1 MTSKRC
7 VTVGLT
13 LLMASCTGAIDAGGP
28 SRTRGPVDIDGD
40 GIPDPITGT
49 GPLGAAGSGANPGGP
64 GGAASNSGG
73 AAGPT
78 VLPSPTL
85 RRLTLKE
92 YQNSVR
98 DLIGIEPDVSGLTP
112 MSPLNGLRAIAAS
125 SVALPELDLETFE
138 NLADQLTAQVFAD
151 AAAREKLTGCDATQ
165 TACAEGFVAAFGR
178 RAFRRPLQPEEST
191 RYLGLLRTATQ
202 MTMDPW
208 LGLRVVTSAFLQSPG
223 FLYREELGTPDPA
236 DPSRRVL
243 GDYELASR
251 LSFFILNT
259 TPDEELLGAAEAGT
273 LAAGDGLQTQAQRL
287 LDSPRAAHATEELF
301 IDYLQL
307 DALRELVKLPEVFPQ
322 ASDTLGAAMRQ
333 ETITTL
339 RTLLFERAGD
349 FREVFTTTKTF
360 VDAELAELYDLPR
373 QQTGGTE
380 PVEVE
385 LPASGPRAGLLTHAG
400 FLATHAHPGR
410 SSPTRRGK
418 FIRESLL
425 CEAIPAPPPN
435 VNTTLPETGDA
446 RTLREK
452 LTRHREDPAC
462 SGCHAMMDP
471 IGLALENFD
480 GIGAY
485 RQTENGVPIDAS
497 GELDGATFTDARGL
511 GTALAAHPDVTSCF
525 ARTLLRYARGA
536 LETKSEAAF
545 IAALDGQFT
554 AAGHRMPELML
565 QIATDPSFRHV
576 GALQ

>member
-7 VTVGLT
+7 VTVGLA
-13 LLMASCTGAIDAGGP
+13 LVLASCTGAIEGEGNRA
-28 SRTRGPVDIDGD
+28 RRGPVDIDGD
-40 GIPDPITGT
+40 GIPDPVTGI
-49 GPLGAAGSGANPGGP
+49 GPGGTAGNGANPGGAGTAGSN
-64 GGAASNSGG
+64 GGAS
-73 AAGPT
+73 GPT

-98 DLIGIEPDVSGLTP
+98 DLIGLEPDVSGLTP

-125 SVALPELDLETFE
+125 SVALPELDLEAFE
-138 NLADQLTAQVFAD
+138 GLADQLSAQVFAD
-151 AAAREKLTGCDATQ
+151 TAARQKLTGCDATQ
-165 TACAEGFVAAFGR
+165 ASCAEGFVAAFGR
-178 RAFRRPLQPEEST
+178 RALRRPLNTEEST
-191 RYLGLLRTATQ
+191 RYLGLLRTATT
-202 MTMDPW
+202 MTSDPW

-223 FLYREELGTPDPA
+223 FLYREELGAPDPA

-243 GDYELASR
+243 TDYELASR
-251 LSFFILNT
+251 LSFFLLNT
-259 TPDEELLGAAEAGT
+259 TPDEELLDAAEAGM
-273 LAAGDGLQTQAQRL
+273 LSAAAGLQAQAQRL
-287 LDSPRAAHATEELF
+287 LDSPRAAQATEELLV
-301 IDYLQL
+301 DYLQL
-307 DALRELVKLPEVFPQ
+307 DALTELVKLPEVFPQ
-322 ASDTLGAAMRQ
+322 ATETLGAAMRQ
-333 ETITTL
+333 ETILSL

-349 FREVFTTTKTF
+349 FREAFTTTKTF
-360 VDAELAELYDLPR
+360 VNAELAELYDLPR
-373 QQTGGTE
+373 QAGGTE
-380 PVEVE
+380 PVEVD
-385 LPASGPRAGLLTHAG
+385 LPATGPRAGVITHAG

-471 IGLALENFD
+471 IGLALEHFD
-480 GIGAY
+480 GIGAH
-485 RQTENGVPIDAS
+485 RETENGVAIDAS
-497 GELDGATFTDARGL
+497 GELDGASFDDARGL
-511 GTALAAHPDVTSCF
+511 GTALAAHPDLTSCF

-536 LETKSEAAF
+536 LETRSEAAL

-554 AAGHRMPELML
+554 AAGHSMPQLML